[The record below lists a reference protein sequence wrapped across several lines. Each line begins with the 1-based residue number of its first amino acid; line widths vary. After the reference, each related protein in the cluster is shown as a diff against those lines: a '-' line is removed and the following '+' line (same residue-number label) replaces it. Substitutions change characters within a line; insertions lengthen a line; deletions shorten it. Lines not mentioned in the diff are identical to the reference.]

1 MAVMTGTAYLEKQ
14 QFLDNFWADWKPI
27 LGKGHVI
34 KDLTKCDFTPIYE
47 WHMAERERKKA
58 LPKEVWFYFQEPLET
73 VLKLS
78 AYKSHMLKSLR
89 ALSLSAKYRWLIL
102 PVVGLSVS

>member
-1 MAVMTGTAYLEKQ
+1 MCHDFAQVATAMAVMTGTAYLEKQ

-34 KDLTKCDFTPIYE
+34 RELRKCDFTPIYE

-58 LPKEVWFYFQEPLET
+58 LPKEVSSTSEQP
-73 VLKLS
+73 S
-78 AYKSHMLKSLR
+78 AMSSYSCGC
-89 ALSLSAKYRWLIL
+89 L
-102 PVVGLSVS
+102 PPES

>member
-27 LGKGHVI
+27 LSKGHVI

-58 LPKEVWFYFQEPLET
+58 LPKEVWLPFLELLET

-78 AYKSHMLKSLR
+78 AWR
-89 ALSLSAKYRWLIL
+89 ITCAKHT
-102 PVVGLSVS
+102 

>member
-34 KDLTKCDFTPIYE
+34 RELRKCDFTPIYE

-58 LPKEVWFYFQEPLET
+58 LPKEVSSTWHHLTAMRSYGCCCE
-73 VLKLS
+73 
-78 AYKSHMLKSLR
+78 A
-89 ALSLSAKYRWLIL
+89 A
-102 PVVGLSVS
+102 

>member
-34 KDLTKCDFTPIYE
+34 QSLKKCDFTPIYE

-58 LPKEVWFYFQEPLET
+58 LPKEVRPAVWSNP
-73 VLKLS
+73 
-78 AYKSHMLKSLR
+78 
-89 ALSLSAKYRWLIL
+89 
-102 PVVGLSVS
+102 GLSYRSRPYVYHRGVLLLCPKQQAVTA

>member
-34 KDLTKCDFTPIYE
+34 KDLKKCDFTPIYE
-47 WHMAERERKKA
+47 WHMAEREHKKA
-58 LPKEVWFYFQEPLET
+58 LPKEVSPAISSISIFMQR
-73 VLKLS
+73 S
-78 AYKSHMLKSLR
+78 S
-89 ALSLSAKYRWLIL
+89 
-102 PVVGLSVS
+102 

>member
-34 KDLTKCDFTPIYE
+34 RELRKCDFTPIYE

-58 LPKEVWFYFQEPLET
+58 LPKEVSSRWH
-73 VLKLS
+73 
-78 AYKSHMLKSLR
+78 HMIAMQS
-89 ALSLSAKYRWLIL
+89 
-102 PVVGLSVS
+102 